1 MFVNQLSVFIENRE
15 GRLEKVLDILKQNN
29 INIIS
34 LSLADSSDFGL
45 LRMIVSNPEEGKN
58 ALKEAGFSAMLT
70 KVLAVKLSH
79 QVGQLQVLLSE
90 ICKAG
95 INIEYTYALATGN
108 DDASIVIKT
117 ADLEKAAELQ
127 YGKKPQLEQQLAME
141 EERVKNQSM
150 ELVHENVSD
159 EEIAKIIS
167 R

>member
-1 MFVNQLSVFIENRE
+1 MFVEQLSVFIENRE
-15 GRLEKVLDILKQNN
+15 GRLEQVLDALKQKN

-45 LRMIVSNPEEGKN
+45 LRMIVSNPEEGKS

-70 KVLAVKLSH
+70 KVLAVKLSN

-117 ADLEKAAELQ
+117 ADLEKAAEV
-127 YGKKPQLEQQLAME
+127 LEKTG
-141 EERVKNQSM
+141 V
-150 ELVHENVSD
+150 ELIKAAELG
-159 EEIAKIIS
+159 
-167 R
+167 